1 MHGGQRI
8 AILGC
13 GPGGIA
19 LALFLKRAGHFPE
32 IFERFDSPKP
42 LGSGLLIQPSGQLVL
57 DQLGLLT
64 ALQQSASPV
73 TGLFG
78 ICVNSGK
85 RALDMEYRHLGEGC
99 MALGT
104 HRATLFDL
112 LFDAVHAAEVP
123 IHTGC
128 PILTATELA
137 RFDGFDLIV
146 DAMGARSPLASGAIT
161 DLSYGAYWATV
172 DYPEGSSVATA
183 SLDQRYRRAQQ
194 MAGIMPVGISPVT
207 GRPSAALFWS
217 AKHNETAAIEARGI
231 AQWRAEFLELW
242 PEASAFVEQIESF
255 DQLTFARY
263 VHRTGKPNSQG
274 NLYHIGDAWHCT
286 SPQLGQGANMALLD
300 AHAFAA
306 ALEMATDKRELRSAY
321 AAMRADHVR
330 LYQALSLTFTPLY
343 QSDGAFRPW
352 LRDVVVHNFARLP
365 GVRNLIAHIVGGSF
379 GNRVPD

>member
-112 LFDAVHAAEVP
+112 LFDAVHAAAFKNA
-123 IHTGC
+123 G
-128 PILTATELA
+128 TAT
-137 RFDGFDLIV
+137 
-146 DAMGARSPLASGAIT
+146 
-161 DLSYGAYWATV
+161 
-172 DYPEGSSVATA
+172 
-183 SLDQRYRRAQQ
+183 
-194 MAGIMPVGISPVT
+194 
-207 GRPSAALFWS
+207 GRAAL
-217 AKHNETAAIEARGI
+217 
-231 AQWRAEFLELW
+231 
-242 PEASAFVEQIESF
+242 
-255 DQLTFARY
+255 
-263 VHRTGKPNSQG
+263 
-274 NLYHIGDAWHCT
+274 
-286 SPQLGQGANMALLD
+286 
-300 AHAFAA
+300 
-306 ALEMATDKRELRSAY
+306 
-321 AAMRADHVR
+321 
-330 LYQALSLTFTPLY
+330 
-343 QSDGAFRPW
+343 
-352 LRDVVVHNFARLP
+352 
-365 GVRNLIAHIVGGSF
+365 
-379 GNRVPD
+379 